1 MLLGIESFDYTTTPS
16 QLVGPW
22 TSVSVASISA
32 MAGRYSSGAALFN
45 SATPS
50 SMVKAIASTGTF
62 NSGADRRVVGF
73 AVKPTTISGVVTTP
87 GKAFVVATSGAMTTV
102 QRGITIARL
111 TTPTYFYYLQILPNG
126 ALRVVQTT
134 QAATSIGFTDMLA
147 KTVGITAPGI
157 VLAGQGFYVEW
168 FVRLTIGAH
177 GCIVKVNGGAVLDT
191 SILAQTG
198 TEDFTSVTLGGGMAN
213 LDSSGVWPATE
224 VGTFYVDD
232 FYVLDGVTTNIFSMN
247 YLGPAG
253 VTRTI
258 TNGSFLGNVHVQGLL
273 ATADAFNLPNPGNDY
288 VPWTPNSGSTHY
300 TQVDEHPPDGDTTY
314 EYSDALG
321 TYNVG
326 LHRLDKYAGYLF
338 QHPNRGKSS
347 FGIRISGGG
356 YYQLFGVRWLANIR
370 IESSSGTIKPTM
382 RMIFSNLAAVDP
394 VGLGTVQTISSTS
407 YGYKEQYWDRKPDP
421 IQTVGSIEW
430 TFEDTFVTGALGSTS
445 GISEF
450 GVTRVS

>member
-1 MLLGIESFDYTTTPS
+1 MLLGTESFDYTTTPS

-22 TSVSVASISA
+22 TSVSLSSISA
-32 MAGRYSSGAALFN
+32 TAGRYGSGAALFD
-45 SATPS
+45 SAIPS
-50 SMVKAIASTGTF
+50 AMVKAIPSTGTF
-62 NSGADRRVVGF
+62 SGGANRRTVGF
-73 AVKPTTISGVVTTP
+73 AVKPSTIAGTITTS
-87 GKAFVVATSGAMTTV
+87 GKAYLVAGGATTTV

-111 TTPTYFYYLQILPNG
+111 TTPVYFYYLQILPNG

-134 QAATSIGFTDMLA
+134 QAATNIGFTDMA
-147 KTVGITAPGI
+147 NKTVGITAPGL
-157 VLAGQGFYVEW
+157 VVAGQGFYVEW
-168 FVRLTIGAH
+168 FIQLTTGLH
-177 GCIVKVNGGAVLDT
+177 TCIVKVNGGTVLDT

-213 LDSSGVWPATE
+213 LVGGGVWPATE

-232 FYVLDGVTTNIFSMN
+232 FYVLDGVTTNIFSMS
-247 YLGPAG
+247 YLGPTG

-273 ATADAFNLPNPGNDY
+273 STADAFNLPNPGNDY
-288 VPWTPNSGSTHY
+288 GPWTPNSGSTHY
-300 TQVDEHPPDGDTTY
+300 TRVNEHPPDGDTTY

-326 LHRLDKYAGYLF
+326 LHRLDKYASYLF
-338 QHPNRGKSS
+338 QHPNRGLSS
-347 FGIRISGGG
+347 FGIRNGGS
-356 YYQLFGVRWLANIR
+356 YYQLFGIRWLADIR
-370 IESSSGTIKPTM
+370 IESGSGTIKPTM
-382 RMIFSNLAAVDP
+382 RMIQSNLAAVDP
-394 VGLGTVQTISSTS
+394 VGVGTVQTISSTS

-421 IQTVGSIEW
+421 VQTVGSVEW
-430 TFEDTFVTGALGSTS
+430 TFEDTFVSGALGSTS